1 MLYVMMR
8 TDYERFTGHACDPIV
23 PGSVMV
29 TASGG
34 FDGDVIELFGTQYPV
49 SDSMDFPDKEIQGFL
64 GDKQVVYVVVED
76 ERAMEPFLA
85 CEVQYHLEIDT
96 DGTPEERKAF
106 AGAVREALEAGRK
119 KLHLHKG

>member
-1 MLYVMMR
+1 M
-8 TDYERFTGHACDPIV
+8 
-23 PGSVMV
+23 
-29 TASGG
+29 
-34 FDGDVIELFGTQYPV
+34 
-49 SDSMDFPDKEIQGFL
+49 
-64 GDKQVVYVVVED
+64 GDKQVVYVVVEG

-119 KLHLHKG
+119 NCIYTRDDHIKRRTAR